1 MKRSLAVGIIGILA
15 LSAAAIWA
23 YIPYQERK
31 IVASIDEQEMMR
43 TNIIMILERIH
54 RTQERREPTNR
65 EKEFILDYFD
75 RNPDFC
81 TLSYDVGIYGDRF
94 TSFMNFIEGRRNAR
108 IICSFEDIV
117 ICRENRSLSSYSIFQ
132 NTDRLLE
139 WSMSSVFPCEFII
152 EDDANVQ

>member
-43 TNIIMILERIH
+43 ANIIMILERI
-54 RTQERREPTNR
+54 RRLEGRQEPTER
-65 EKEFILDYFD
+65 EKEFVLDYLD
-75 RNPDFC
+75 NNPDFC
-81 TLSYDVGIYGDRF
+81 TLSYDIGIYGDRF
-94 TSFMNFIEGRRNAR
+94 TSFLNFIEGKRNLA
-108 IICSFEDIV
+108 ISCSFEDIV
-117 ICRENRSLSSYSIFQ
+117 ICRESRILSSFSIFQ
-132 NTDRLLE
+132 NTGKLLE

-152 EDDANVQ
+152 EDDEDV